1 MGKIS
6 GYAIDSTPNVG
17 DKLIGTDVNDLNATK
32 NFTIGQILSLGATS
46 GLLVPYTGA
55 TGPVTLGVHGITAN
69 SFTKAGGTSSQ
80 FLKADGSVD
89 ANTYLTSSSLSGLV
103 PYTGAST
110 NVNLGSNSI
119 TANSFIKVGGT
130 SAQFLKAN
138 GTVDSNT
145 YLTANTLSVP
155 QVLNGTSFATQAPS
169 ALDTPLLVSFGAAQ
183 SNVDVSLD
191 AGGTITFNTGG
202 VYFINA
208 FGSVERQGSSGGVAI
223 LLFRVLLNGT
233 QISATKG
240 FHLDSPNLD
249 IPYEVTIPFKAQAG
263 DVMRFQI
270 MRDSSGINQ
279 GGLYGHTVLGGWPNV
294 PSSQIQ
300 IWKLS

>member
-1 MGKIS
+1 
-6 GYAIDSTPNVG
+6 
-17 DKLIGTDVNDLNATK
+17 
-32 NFTIGQILSLGATS
+32 
-46 GLLVPYTGA
+46 
-55 TGPVTLGVHGITAN
+55 
-69 SFTKAGGTSSQ
+69 
-80 FLKADGSVD
+80 LKADGSVD